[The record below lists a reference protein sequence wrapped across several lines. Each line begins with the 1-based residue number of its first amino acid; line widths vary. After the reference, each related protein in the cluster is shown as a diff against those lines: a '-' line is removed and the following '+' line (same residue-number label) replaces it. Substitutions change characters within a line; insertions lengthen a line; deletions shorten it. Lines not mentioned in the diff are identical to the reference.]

1 MAEVVTTEAD
11 CIDATSQLEMQ
22 YKHTSSG
29 DNRPAGCYFSGL
41 YVYFNTEINPA
52 LTAPPSHK
60 GGVCIRQGNVILF
73 GSSILDTF
81 FVLMYLYNYSCVLCY
96 FLLIYGR

>member
-1 MAEVVTTEAD
+1 MGEVVKTEAD
-11 CIDATSQLEMQ
+11 CKDATSQLEMQ

-41 YVYFNTEINPA
+41 HVYFNTVINPA
-52 LTAPPSHK
+52 LTEPPSYL

-73 GSSILDTF
+73 GYSILDTF
-81 FVLMYLYNYSCVLCY
+81 FVFV
-96 FLLIYGR
+96 